1 MKTKHVIT
9 ILMVLISGLG
19 IVSCDDDNER
29 FFLYQIDE
37 VVFPDQAISSTA
49 INIVGGGSVGITG
62 GKAPYTAEI
71 EDEQIATVKVEEYL
85 P

>member
-49 INIVGGGSVGITG
+49 TVS
-62 GKAPYTAEI
+62 YTHL
-71 EDEQIATVKVEEYL
+71 TL
-85 P
+85 PTKLEV

>member
-9 ILMVLISGLG
+9 ILMVLISGWG

-49 INIVGGGSVGITG
+49 INIVGWR
-62 GKAPYTAEI
+62 
-71 EDEQIATVKVEEYL
+71 
-85 P
+85 